1 MNTVILFVCILLA
14 ELNFG
19 KWVMCSLN
27 FQILRLINMYPLLII
42 SIYCP
47 AKKWWEYK
55 NLNAKGRHLV
65 KTLAFLCG
73 KAGWW
78 VRGVNRSNRIV
89 GRRGE
94 GWELVERLSMTF
106 AANGKQPLDIWR
118 LLSLLRAL
126 KSVFLTRKTR
136 IDRLSQK
143 TDFFFSLAVTLP
155 WMNIFEKK

>member
-55 NLNAKGRHLV
+55 NLNAKERHLV

-78 VRGVNRSNRIV
+78 VRGVNRWNRIV

-106 AANGKQPLDIWR
+106 AANGKQPLDIGVCC
-118 LLSLLRAL
+118 LYFVHLRAYFYREKRESKDCPKKL
-126 KSVFLTRKTR
+126 
-136 IDRLSQK
+136 I
-143 TDFFFSLAVTLP
+143 FFSLAVTLP